1 MSFLKF
7 MSSPAG
13 RILRVVAGIALLAW
27 AIIAGGWVWVLG
39 AFGAVFIA
47 AGVFDFCPLALL
59 FGQPMAGAKL
69 RAL

>member
-13 RILRVVAGIALLAW
+13 RIGRAAVGAGLLAW
-27 AIIAGGWVWVLG
+27 AIVAGGWVWVLG
-39 AFGAVFIA
+39 ALGVVFIA
-47 AGVFDFCPLALL
+47 AGALDFCPLALL
-59 FGQPMAGAKL
+59 FGKPMAGAKL